1 MIDKDGNQVGIVSVE
16 DALKSASESKLD
28 LVEVAGQASPPVCR
42 IMDYGKYLYERTKRE
57 RDAKKK
63 QKTIEV
69 KEIRMRPSIG
79 EHDYE
84 VKRKHVEKFI
94 ERGDKVKVTIMF
106 RGREMAHKENG
117 RSLLERVKNDL
128 QDIAK
133 VDAPPR
139 MFGRRMIMVLSPAH
153 GQGQD

>member
-1 MIDKDGNQVGIVSVE
+1 LIDKDGNQVGIVSVE

-94 ERGDKVKVTIMF
+94 EEVIRL
-106 RGREMAHKENG
+106 
-117 RSLLERVKNDL
+117 RS
-128 QDIAK
+128 
-133 VDAPPR
+133 P
-139 MFGRRMIMVLSPAH
+139 
-153 GQGQD
+153 